1 MENTIINPELL
12 QRVELLQAQ
21 YVDSIDDE
29 RYEEWP
35 QFFTEQGMYRI
46 ISRDNYRKGL
56 PFGFMYC
63 DNRHMLRDRIISMRK
78 ANIFEPHSYRHI
90 LGRTILS
97 DSKDG
102 ELVARTN
109 YMVARIMHDGAQ
121 ELFSTGYYQDRIA
134 EEDGK
139 LRFKEKLVVTDSGRI
154 DVLLVIPL

>member
-12 QRVELLQAQ
+12 QRVELLQAE
-21 YVDSIDDE
+21 YADSIDDE

-35 QFFTEQGMYRI
+35 QYFTEQGVYRI
-46 ISRDNYRKGL
+46 ISRDNHRKGL

-63 DNRHMLRDRIISMRK
+63 DNRSMLRDRIISMRK
-78 ANIFEPHSYRHI
+78 ANIFEPHTYRHI
-90 LGRTILS
+90 LGRTIVS
-97 DSKDG
+97 DGKNG
-102 ELVARTN
+102 ELVARTS

-121 ELFSTGYYQDRIA
+121 ELFSTGYYQDRIV

-139 LRFKEKLVVTDSGRI
+139 LRFKEKLVITDSGRI

>member
-78 ANIFEPHSYRHI
+78 ANIFEPHSYRHV

-121 ELFSTGYYQDRIA
+121 ELFSTGYYQDRIV
-134 EEDGK
+134 EEDGQ
-139 LRFKEKLVVTDSGRI
+139 LRFKEKLVITDAGRI

>member
-109 YMVARIMHDGAQ
+109 YMVVRIMHDGAQ
-121 ELFSTGYYQDRIA
+121 ELFSTGYYQDRIV
-134 EEDGK
+134 EEDGQ
-139 LRFKEKLVVTDSGRI
+139 LRFKEKLVITDAGRI